1 MCNEVIVLVQQLQ
14 SILRTECSFRVDNN
28 PNVRVNFLIPFT
40 MDSVCLVTGVIALFT
55 LPKVYETNKAQ
66 IDQNLALVHGK
77 INELTAK

>member
-1 MCNEVIVLVQQLQ
+1 MNIK
-14 SILRTECSFRVDNN
+14 F
-28 PNVRVNFLIPFT
+28 
-40 MDSVCLVTGVIALFT
+40 TGVVALFT

>member
-1 MCNEVIVLVQQLQ
+1 MLEKCVDIPREELCMLLSLLLQVLNW
-14 SILRTECSFRVDNN
+14 IFID
-28 PNVRVNFLIPFT
+28 
-40 MDSVCLVTGVIALFT
+40 LVLEVIALFT